1 MRFVSCFIAMLL
13 VQWLGSV
20 WLCKTLWK
28 TVTSLDSRIQCTRK
42 RFDEVER
49 SQHLLDPGFV
59 LVVGFLAA
67 RAIIWTTFYLCAGA
81 GAILYFIW
89 PVVSSL
95 PRVSQV
101 SNCAINFSVGFC
113 ICSTWPNVYYFAGD
127 FSDLFCRDKSL
138 RQCAC
143 AKGPHSIIINNTSTT
158 TNSIINSSS
167 TSALLHCMAMHN
179 NKRIVGMKWQKAV
192 VHFHHSRWKRENDQK
207 MCMFKWIERRKKEHT
222 HR

>member
-1 MRFVSCFIAMLL
+1 MARLGLALQNAVKNCHFSWLSHSMHTKTFRRSGKKSAFAWPWLRSCGGFSRRARYYVDYFLFVC
-13 VQWLGSV
+13 V
-20 WLCKTLWK
+20 C
-28 TVTSLDSRIQCTRK
+28 
-42 RFDEVER
+42 
-49 SQHLLDPGFV
+49 
-59 LVVGFLAA
+59 
-67 RAIIWTTFYLCAGA
+67 LCAGA